1 MTTASDLLTSI
12 PLSFVNLCAIVG
24 PGAARHKTP
33 GTPGPG
39 VGRGTASTRHG
50 IPVAAATVVDALSG
64 H

>member
-24 PGAARHKTP
+24 PRAARHKTP
-33 GTPGPG
+33 AHPDLGSGG
-39 VGRGTASTRHG
+39 ARAGTRHG
-50 IPVAAATVVDALSG
+50 VPVGASTVVPDLGG